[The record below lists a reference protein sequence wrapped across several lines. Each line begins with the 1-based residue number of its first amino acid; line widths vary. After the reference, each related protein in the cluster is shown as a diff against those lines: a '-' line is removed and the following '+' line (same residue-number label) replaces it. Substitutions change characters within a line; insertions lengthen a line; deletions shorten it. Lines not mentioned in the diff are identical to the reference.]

1 MQYAPQYRLPFP
13 SQIAYFC
20 RTLVWNKAGPRR
32 KQSLTASPSLA
43 TCDCAIA
50 RGALGR
56 FAFASAGP
64 ATNQSR
70 HHVLADVIRLGH
82 VLAEEPSTR
91 ERCRSGLA
99 VLHSFVPGPRPR
111 PPRRELGRP
120 EATSPVLGRVTEPGR
135 RVCSNAVDRRGLAA
149 TRLSLLRRLF
159 LRRGRVLLPLC

>member
-13 SQIAYFC
+13 SQTAYFC

-82 VLAEEPSTR
+82 VLAE
-91 ERCRSGLA
+91 RSRVHGSD
-99 VLHSFVPGPRPR
+99 V
-111 PPRRELGRP
+111 
-120 EATSPVLGRVTEPGR
+120 EAGSQFSIR
-135 RVCSNAVDRRGLAA
+135 S
-149 TRLSLLRRLF
+149 SLD
-159 LRRGRVLLPLC
+159 RGRDLPDGN